1 MNKSAKVS
9 CKIIIFLL
17 YILFIMD
24 FLLPPYD
31 YTTEGYILNV
41 PTVVY
46 FEILAY
52 LFFGILLG
60 SIIGEFIPNKGLFK
74 RSIIIF
80 LLILL
85 GLITFLKPIYF
96 WSKGVIPVWILGKE
110 IYFNILF
117 GVFLGSIIC
126 LKMNRHSKLKED
138 DKKI

>member
-1 MNKSAKVS
+1 MNKSAKVFIKLS
-9 CKIIIFLL
+9 IFLL

-31 YTTEGYILNV
+31 YKIEGYVLNV

-52 LFFGILLG
+52 LLCGILLG
-60 SIIGEFIPNKGLFK
+60 SIIGEFIPNKVLLK
-74 RSIIIF
+74 RNIIIF
-80 LLILL
+80 LLILF

-96 WSKGVIPVWILGKE
+96 WSKGAIPVWALGKE

-117 GVFLGSIIC
+117 GVLLGSIIC
-126 LKMNRHSKLKED
+126 LKMNTRNKF
-138 DKKI
+138 KKR